1 MGLESIGAWVRGRSI
16 RGEPFSDKIVSGILK
31 NEVYVGDVLIGK
43 TPSRDVISKKI
54 DEDHISRYVEN
65 HHEGIVSRELWEKV
79 KEIFNEKDV
88 DMQNG
93 QRRERILSAL
103 REEPGLTKSGIAARI
118 GESIGQ
124 QLSWMKKKGLIRNE
138 GQRWVLA

>member
-1 MGLESIGAWVRGRSI
+1 MGVESIGAWGHSI

-43 TPSRDVISKKI
+43 TPSRNVISKKI
-54 DEDHISRYVEN
+54 DEDHVSRYVEN
-65 HHEGIVSRELWEKV
+65 HHEGIVDRELWKKV

-103 REEPGLTKSGIAARI
+103 REEPGLTKSGISARI
-118 GESIGQ
+118 GESLGQ

-138 GQRWVLA
+138 GRRWVLA

>member
-1 MGLESIGAWVRGRSI
+1 MGLESIGAWVRGHSI

-43 TPSRDVISKKI
+43 TSSRNVISKKI
-54 DEDHISRYVEN
+54 DEDHVSRYVEN

-79 KEIFNEKDV
+79 KGIFNEKV
-88 DMQNG
+88 DLQNG

-103 REEPGLTKSGIAARI
+103 REEPGLTESGISARI

>member
-1 MGLESIGAWVRGRSI
+1 M
-16 RGEPFSDKIVSGILK
+16 
-31 NEVYVGDVLIGK
+31 
-43 TPSRDVISKKI
+43 I

-103 REEPGLTKSGIAARI
+103 REEPGLTKSGIPSRI
-118 GESIGQ
+118 GESLGQ

-138 GQRWVLA
+138 GRRWVLA

>member
-1 MGLESIGAWVRGRSI
+1 MGKGTQY
-16 RGEPFSDKIVSGILK
+16 RGEPFSEKIVSGILK

-54 DEDHISRYVEN
+54 DEDHVSRYVEN

-79 KEIFNEKDV
+79 KERLNEKDV
-88 DMQNG
+88 DTQNG
-93 QRRERILSAL
+93 QRRERILSVL
-103 REEPGLTKSGIAARI
+103 REEPGLTKSGISARI
-118 GESIGQ
+118 GESLGQ

-138 GQRWVLA
+138 GRRWVLA